1 MRPACSDPRGMQKR
15 TLVTLIACAGV
26 IVVSTRVA
34 FLSIPIPEAPWL
46 ILLIAALL
54 LLFIPLAG
62 MRNPAHGLAVAAVAL
77 LLFGIAVVFA
87 VEDEVIRASGH

>member
-1 MRPACSDPRGMQKR
+1 MQKR
-15 TLVTLIACAGV
+15 TLVTLVACAGV

-34 FLSIPIPEAPWL
+34 FLSIPIPEAPWF

-77 LLFGIAVVFA
+77 LLFGIAALSAFEEA
-87 VEDEVIRASGH
+87 LTGAAGH